1 MCPATWCQA
10 PRARGAAEQARKR
23 RRRFSA
29 VRRPAT
35 CTHQLFAAVR
45 RGSDWQ
51 GGVVTRRWSG
61 GLIGGGAW
69 PGVGTVL
76 CEEPAEATGTAEGR
90 VCSDRIGLGH
100 EGNTVGA
107 RRSRAAGR
115 RREPEGASGG
125 AWQRVARGKVARML
139 CVALCLLHWALACR
153 TCVDGTSFS
162 RGLSEADAKDL
173 CNSAAVARALGAA
186 MDEVSEAA
194 RRRASAAA
202 AWGSL
207 LARAAAAHRGANETL
222 GKRAAEEVTR
232 LLAEGDLQAR
242 AAALGEQARAHE
254 AAIVGVV
261 TTFLSFSG
269 SATTNTSGRLC
280 VEKGTDAAQITQ
292 EGEANTATRLSQL
305 GCTAAEG
312 EINALKEKLI
322 AGTTLYNVQGPT
334 RRT

>member
-1 MCPATWCQA
+1 MCPATRCQA
-10 PRARGAAEQARKR
+10 PRARAAEEQARKR

-35 CTHQLFAAVR
+35 CTHQLPAAVR

-69 PGVGTVL
+69 PGVGTVPL
-76 CEEPAEATGTAEGR
+76 RRAGGSDGDGGR
-90 VCSDRIGLGH
+90 ARVQRSHRPW
-100 EGNTVGA
+100 A
-107 RRSRAAGR
+107 RRQHCGR
-115 RREPEGASGG
+115 TAQQDRGREREPEGASGS
-125 AWQRVARGKVARML
+125 AWQRVARGTGARML
-139 CVALCLLHWALACR
+139 CVALCLLHWTLACR

-162 RGLSEADAKDL
+162 RGLSEADAKGL

-242 AAALGEQARAHE
+242 AATLGEQARAHE

-269 SATTNTSGRLC
+269 SATTNTNGRLRRD
-280 VEKGTDAAQITQ
+280 EHRRR
-292 EGEANTATRLSQL
+292 ANYTR
-305 GCTAAEG
+305 G
-312 EINALKEKLI
+312 
-322 AGTTLYNVQGPT
+322 
-334 RRT
+334 